1 MSWKNVLNAR
11 EKEIIEFQIKF
22 NHRNTQNEIRFI
34 KIYDFFFNNVRRK
47 QFIGTVK
54 EK

>member
-34 KIYDFFFNNVRRK
+34 KIYDFFLIMCEENNL
-47 QFIGTVK
+47 QGL
-54 EK
+54 